1 MHLMQHM
8 YLLFISRYHN
18 RKCDSLSILIT
29 SYYHCLICYLSNRII
44 RKKSELKSN
53 ESYSFHFFY
62 QKKMIKFKKLILKK
76 FFKFIK
82 KMMKKMKIKKILN
95 QDIDYCF
102 MLVKICWMK
111 KIDNSLIYVKNKK
124 VVLNLVIIII

>member
-1 MHLMQHM
+1 
-8 YLLFISRYHN
+8 
-18 RKCDSLSILIT
+18 
-29 SYYHCLICYLSNRII
+29 
-44 RKKSELKSN
+44 
-53 ESYSFHFFY
+53 
-62 QKKMIKFKKLILKK
+62 
-76 FFKFIK
+76 
-82 KMMKKMKIKKILN
+82 MKIKKILN

>member
-1 MHLMQHM
+1 
-8 YLLFISRYHN
+8 
-18 RKCDSLSILIT
+18 
-29 SYYHCLICYLSNRII
+29 
-44 RKKSELKSN
+44 
-53 ESYSFHFFY
+53 
-62 QKKMIKFKKLILKK
+62 MIKFKKLILKK